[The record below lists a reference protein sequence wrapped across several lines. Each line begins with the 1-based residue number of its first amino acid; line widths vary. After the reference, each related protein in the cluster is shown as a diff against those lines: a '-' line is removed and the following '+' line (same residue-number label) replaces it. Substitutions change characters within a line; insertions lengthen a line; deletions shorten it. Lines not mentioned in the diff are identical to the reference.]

1 MWKKIFAQMLIW
13 NKQQRLLGIYL
24 FSFFF
29 FYFPSL
35 IFISSTLGSHSF
47 LTLQTS
53 VTRVLCIRFARG
65 PPSQSQDPS
74 TNKKRAG
81 NKKRIACLPLQ
92 SPSAVNKIICWSP
105 VALGLGRSSGLL
117 HTNGQACQR
126 QKRSW
131 AEVQKSKKK
140 TREAKHTGGRSKL
153 ENNTD
158 RPKKGMRN

>member
-1 MWKKIFAQMLIW
+1 MEKNCGKKDVEKNICSNAYL
-13 NKQQRLLGIYL
+13 KQTTKVNRYL
-24 FSFFF
+24 FIFLFFF
-29 FYFPSL
+29 FPSL

-126 QKRSW
+126 QKRS
-131 AEVQKSKKK
+131 
-140 TREAKHTGGRSKL
+140 
-153 ENNTD
+153 
-158 RPKKGMRN
+158 

>member
-1 MWKKIFAQMLIW
+1 MWKKRCGKKYLLKCLSETN
-13 NKQQRLLGIYL
+13 NKGYQVSIY
-24 FSFFF
+24 FPFFF

-35 IFISSTLGSHSF
+35 IFISCTLGSHSF
-47 LTLQTS
+47 LTLLTS

-74 TNKKRAG
+74 TNKKRAE

-126 QKRSW
+126 QKRS
-131 AEVQKSKKK
+131 
-140 TREAKHTGGRSKL
+140 
-153 ENNTD
+153 
-158 RPKKGMRN
+158 